1 MIGRKFK
8 YIKSS
13 NRFQFYDAYDRIV
26 GSVSYLTNDEI
37 DYIISSTG
45 VLYKI
50 SDIEIEPIEYIRDRK
65 LKDLGING
73 N

>member
-8 YIKSS
+8 YKKTL
-13 NRFQFYDAYDRIV
+13 FTGCDDYDRIV
-26 GSVSYLTNDEI
+26 GDITYSDDDI
-37 DYIISSTG
+37 RYIISSTG
-45 VLYKI
+45 VMYSL
-50 SDIEIEPIEYIRDRK
+50 SDIEFEPLEIVRDQK